1 MKDISRQIK
10 EAAKNIGFDLIGF
23 SDVEI
28 NKKAYAHFQ
37 NWLKVGA
44 EADMSYMSE
53 KERARKRK
61 SAKFLM
67 ENAKSVIS
75 LGINY
80 YHEQK
85 PLLKGHGRVA
95 RYAFGRDYHK
105 ILKGKLKKLEKFLEL
120 NFNAKTLSYVDTGPV
135 LERSFAVQSELGFVG
150 KNSCLITPEFGSWVL
165 LGEIIAD
172 LKVQPRVEQNQKNTS
187 MPSDLKT
194 GCGTCTRCID
204 ACPTHAIMR
213 NEKGEYFVDARKCL
227 SYWTIEYK
235 GPKSKIPQPII
246 EAIKNSKRL
255 YGCDICQ
262 EVCPHNCRAKNSNH
276 KEFKTE
282 KIAGDSQNIQKI
294 MGLKSEKEFL
304 KLFAGSP
311 IMRAKLKGLKRTSQ
325 IIKPLHVSGH

>member
-1 MKDISRQIK
+1 MKDVSRQIK

-28 NKKAYAHFQ
+28 DKKAYAHFQ

-44 EADMSYMSE
+44 EADLSYMSE
-53 KERARKRK
+53 QERVRKRK

-85 PLLKGHGRVA
+85 PLLKGHGRIA
-95 RYAFGRDYHK
+95 RYSFGRDYHK
-105 ILKGKLKKLEKFLEL
+105 ILKGKLKELEKFLEL

-135 LERSFAVQSELGFVG
+135 LERSFAAQSGLGFVG
-150 KNSCLITPEFGSWVL
+150 KNSCLITPEFGSWML
-165 LGEIIAD
+165 LGEIITD
-172 LKVQPRVEQNQKNTS
+172 LKVQSQVEQNKKIS
-187 MPSDLKT
+187 LMPNDLKM
-194 GCGTCTRCID
+194 GCGKCTRCID
-204 ACPTHAIMR
+204 TCPTHAIMR
-213 NEKGEYFVDARKCL
+213 NEKGEYFVDARRCL

-255 YGCDICQ
+255 YGCDVCQ
-262 EVCPHNCRAKNSNH
+262 EVCPHNCRAKKSSH
-276 KEFKTE
+276 KEFTTE
-282 KIAGDSQNIQKI
+282 KIAGDSQDLRKI
-294 MGLKSEKEFL
+294 LVIKSEQEFL

-311 IMRAKLKGLKRTSQ
+311 IMRAKLKGLRRTAK
-325 IIKPLHVSGH
+325 IITSKKTG